1 MCADTDVFL
10 LLMYAYEK
18 HKLSCTLIMEDPVTG
33 RSVCDIKASAIKNLD
48 RTKSYVLAHA
58 LSGCHSLSQ
67 LYGIGEGKVVKQY
80 KIMHI

>member
-33 RSVCDIKASAIKNLD
+33 CPVCDIKASAIKNLG
-48 RTKSYVLAHA
+48 RTKQYVLAHV
-58 LSGCHSLSQ
+58 LSGCDSVSALWNRQ
-67 LYGIGEGKVVKQY
+67 RKGC
-80 KIMHI
+80 